1 MNSLNG
7 VMVVG
12 LTGQTG
18 AGKSTV
24 SRLFAESG
32 FFIAEW
38 GTQPKSFGKAGISKQ
53 KEFGINEFHHVSL
66 HYGGDSAADSS
77 SFEDGSEIDFAG
89 CSNAV

>member
-24 SRLFAESG
+24 SKIFASNGFTVINCETALSTDAVLQALF
-32 FFIAEW
+32 
-38 GTQPKSFGKAGISKQ
+38 
-53 KEFGINEFHHVSL
+53 SL
-66 HYGGDSAADSS
+66 TSPSLKHLPLLHILTSQARYSAR
-77 SFEDGSEIDFAG
+77 
-89 CSNAV
+89 